1 MPWKST
7 EGDDM
12 CLSCGCGK
20 PHEDHGDPDHITYE
34 DLERAA
40 EAANGISVE
49 QAVNNITSGLTM
61 G

>member
-1 MPWKST
+1 
-7 EGDDM
+7 M
-12 CLSCGCGK
+12 CLNCGCGK
-20 PHEDHGDPDHITYE
+20 PHEDRGDPDHSTYE

>member
-1 MPWKST
+1 
-7 EGDDM
+7 M
-12 CLSCGCGK
+12 CLNCGWGK
-20 PHEDHGDPDHITYE
+20 PHEDHGDPDHSTYE